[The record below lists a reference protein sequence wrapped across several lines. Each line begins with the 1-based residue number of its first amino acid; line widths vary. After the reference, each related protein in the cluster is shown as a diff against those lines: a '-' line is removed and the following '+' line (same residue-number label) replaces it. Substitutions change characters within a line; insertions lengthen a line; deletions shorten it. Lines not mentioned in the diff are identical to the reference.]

1 MLRWKDSEFLTYLR
15 QTRTRPSSY
24 ELILKSGSSRLLAS
38 GLCPHRARCLF
49 PSSLWILWAV
59 GWSEKKMHF
68 VKYVTEKPTDFFY
81 FFCSHI
87 ELSSFQVRG

>member
-1 MLRWKDSEFLTYLR
+1 
-15 QTRTRPSSY
+15 
-24 ELILKSGSSRLLAS
+24 
-38 GLCPHRARCLF
+38 
-49 PSSLWILWAV
+49 
-59 GWSEKKMHF
+59 MHF